1 MAVRDLFS
9 REYIQTYQPKE
20 DTMAVEV
27 LIRRKIMGTKTKEV
41 SPLIVK
47 LRSLATIQPGYI
59 CGETLNFIDPPGRS
73 EYLVR
78 STWHSVEDWNSLLN
92 SKERASLNDQ
102 IDQLSREKAE
112 YAIYEPLV
120 GGIIP
125 ASNIQEGA

>member
-1 MAVRDLFS
+1 MA
-9 REYIQTYQPKE
+9 I
-20 DTMAVEV
+20 EV
-27 LIRRKIMGTKTKEV
+27 LIRRKVIESKAKEL

-59 CGETLNFIDPPGRS
+59 SGETLNCIDPPGRT

-78 STWHSVEDWNSLLN
+78 STWHSVVDWNKWLHSE
-92 SKERASLNDQ
+92 ERAALDNE
-102 IDQLSREKAE
+102 IEQLSQEKAE

-125 ASNIQEGA
+125 ASNIQGET

>member
-1 MAVRDLFS
+1 
-9 REYIQTYQPKE
+9 
-20 DTMAVEV
+20 MAVEV
-27 LIRRKIMGTKTKEV
+27 LIRRKIMETMAKEL

-59 CGETLNFIDPPGRS
+59 CGETLNCIDPPGCN

-78 STWHSVEDWNSLLN
+78 STWHSVEDWKKWLH
-92 SKERASLNDQ
+92 SKERSDVNDQ

-120 GGIIP
+120 SGIIP
-125 ASNIQEGA
+125 ASNIQGET

>member
-1 MAVRDLFS
+1 MAV
-9 REYIQTYQPKE
+9 Q
-20 DTMAVEV
+20 V
-27 LIRRKIMGTKTKEV
+27 LIRRKIMETKENEV

-47 LRSLATIQPGYI
+47 LRSLATVQLGYI
-59 CGETLNFIDPPGRS
+59 CGETLNCIDPPGCN

-78 STWHSVEDWNSLLN
+78 STWHSVEDWKKWLH
-92 SKERASLNDQ
+92 SKERVAVNDQ

-125 ASNIQEGA
+125 ASNIQGEK

>member
-1 MAVRDLFS
+1 MAV
-9 REYIQTYQPKE
+9 Q
-20 DTMAVEV
+20 V
-27 LIRRKIMGTKTKEV
+27 LIRRKIMETKAKKM

-59 CGETLNFIDPPGRS
+59 CGETLNCIDPPDRS

-78 STWHSVEDWNSLLN
+78 STWHSMEDWKKWLH
-92 SKERASLNDQ
+92 SKERVAVNDQ

-125 ASNIQEGA
+125 ALNIQGEK

>member
-1 MAVRDLFS
+1 
-9 REYIQTYQPKE
+9 
-20 DTMAVEV
+20 MAVEV
-27 LIRRKIMGTKTKEV
+27 LIRRKIMETMAKEV

-59 CGETLNFIDPPGRS
+59 CGETLNCIDPPDCN

-78 STWHSVEDWNSLLN
+78 STWHSVEDWKKWLQSKKRIALN
-92 SKERASLNDQ
+92 SQ
-102 IDQLSREKAE
+102 IDQLSREKSK

-125 ASNIQEGA
+125 ASNFQGEK

>member
-1 MAVRDLFS
+1 
-9 REYIQTYQPKE
+9 
-20 DTMAVEV
+20 MAVEV
-27 LIRRKIMGTKTKEV
+27 LIRRKIMGTKAKEL
-41 SPLIVK
+41 SPLILK

-59 CGETLNFIDPPGRS
+59 CGETLNCIDPPSRN

-78 STWHSVEDWNSLLN
+78 STWHTVEDWKKWLH
-92 SKERASLNDQ
+92 SKERIAVNYQ

-125 ASNIQEGA
+125 ASNIQEEA

>member
-1 MAVRDLFS
+1 
-9 REYIQTYQPKE
+9 
-20 DTMAVEV
+20 MAVEV
-27 LIRRKIMGTKTKEV
+27 LIRRKIMETKVKEV

-59 CGETLNFIDPPGRS
+59 SGETLNCIDPPGRN

-78 STWHSVEDWNSLLN
+78 STWQSVEDWKKWLHN
-92 SKERASLNDQ
+92 KERGTVNDQ

-120 GGIIP
+120 SGIIP
-125 ASNIQEGA
+125 ASAPRGN

>member
-1 MAVRDLFS
+1 MAV
-9 REYIQTYQPKE
+9 Q
-20 DTMAVEV
+20 V
-27 LIRRKIMGTKTKEV
+27 LIRRKILETKPKEV

-59 CGETLNFIDPPGRS
+59 CGETLNCIDPPGRN

-78 STWHSVEDWNSLLN
+78 STWHSVEDWNNWLH
-92 SKERASLNDQ
+92 SKERSAINDQ
-102 IDQLSREKAE
+102 IDQFSRGKAE

-125 ASNIQEGA
+125 VSNIQGGK